1 MNNGERGGGVNPAA
15 VTGYPFWQSGVD
27 RDVIIETAVVIFH
40 TWNSISI
47 VSVARNDLHD
57 KVVGSLCPARAIA
70 G

>member
-1 MNNGERGGGVNPAA
+1 MVNGVAGGVNPAA

-27 RDVIIETAVVIFH
+27 RDVMIETAVV
-40 TWNSISI
+40 ISI